1 MKKEL
6 FLTVLI
12 VILFGG
18 VSCHAQATASK
29 PVVTPKVN
37 VYYFHFTR
45 RCATCMAVE
54 ENARKALE
62 ALYPSELKTGEY
74 AFTSLNLDEA
84 GTKTIADKL
93 GVGGQTM
100 MVVNDEKKLDI
111 TSSVWMA
118 AHNPVKMQEEL
129 KAGINKVLF

>member
-1 MKKEL
+1 
-6 FLTVLI
+6 
-12 VILFGG
+12 
-18 VSCHAQATASK
+18 
-29 PVVTPKVN
+29 
-37 VYYFHFTR
+37 
-45 RCATCMAVE
+45 MAVE

-74 AFTSLNLDEA
+74 AFTSLNLDEP